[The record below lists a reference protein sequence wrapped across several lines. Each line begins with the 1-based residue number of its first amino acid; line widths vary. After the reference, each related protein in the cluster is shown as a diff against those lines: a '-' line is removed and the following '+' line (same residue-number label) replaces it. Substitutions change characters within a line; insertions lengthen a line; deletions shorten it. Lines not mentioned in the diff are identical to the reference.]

1 MPIQLTKTKVKAPLL
16 TPNFVK
22 QVFERIQ
29 PYVSYPDGF
38 TVSVV
43 AVGSSAMRQLNK
55 QYRSVDSVTD
65 VLSFAYDEASGEVV
79 ICYPQALV
87 QASQKQS
94 PPQTELAWLLIHGI
108 LHILG
113 YDHETAIDAKVM
125 RPLERKILDTL
136 A

>member
-1 MPIQLTKTKVKAPLL
+1 MPIQLTKTKIKAPLL

-22 QVFERIQ
+22 RVFERIQ
-29 PYVSYPDGF
+29 QHVSYPDGF

-43 AVGSSAMRQLNK
+43 VVGSLAMRQLNK

-65 VLSFAYDEASGEVV
+65 VLSFPYDEASGEVV
-79 ICYPQALV
+79 ICYPQALD

-108 LHILG
+108 LHVLG
-113 YDHETAIDAKVM
+113 YDHETAVDAKIM
-125 RPLERKILDTL
+125 RPLERTILDTL